1 MDIIL
6 KSIHMENFKIFLNK
20 TITFSMLTKIF
31 AQNYKG
37 KSSIVDAFFWVLF
50 GKSSTGNSEGKNF
63 HPRRQVDGIDID
75 RVPVIVEL
83 TLMVDDRE
91 IVIRKVQEQKWVRKR
106 GNDFETYEGDG
117 NKYFWNE
124 VEVKETEHK
133 KRVAEIIDEDL
144 FKKITNPH
152 AFVSM
157 KQDEQKK
164 FLTEK
169 VAQITDEDVFSLG
182 GFEELQALREKN
194 TLEEI
199 KAINKKALSGYKDK
213 QDKIPVQIAERSKD
227 IVDTDFAEQEFAL
240 SALKEQ
246 LSGVESKIQDTSK
259 AYESVNSLKAEIAE
273 TKGKLADIE
282 RDEKRK
288 IDNALRDAKSGIQ
301 DLDVLIQRKAF
312 IKERTEK
319 DITLKES
326 YVEGTEK
333 HIASLQTAYKEAKTK
348 EFDPESCTCP
358 TCGQI
363 LPEDKKQEHIAE
375 FEKKKAEDIERLKN
389 QGNAEFAQCKKDKE
403 SLVGLKEQ
411 ITTVAAEIESLT
423 TQKSELSE
431 KLVALPTE
439 IDLSGN
445 RESQE
450 LTSSLKA
457 LEFSLTETVDSLN
470 DTDALKEALTEER
483 QSIQKRIDDVKAVL
497 ATKQHIDDAKDRIA
511 ELHEELKQATI
522 EAARCERIS
531 LILENFEK
539 VKTTLLTERVNSH
552 FKLVKW
558 SFERQQKNGGMEQYC
573 SCSING
579 TEYGDDTTSKT
590 EKLMAGL
597 DIINTLQEIYGVNAP
612 IWIDNKESYC
622 DINIPKMDCQLIALT
637 VKEPVYDYMEDAD
650 GNKVIGV
657 DGNPIIAKVIYDGS
671 LVVENH

>member
-1 MDIIL
+1 MNIIL
-6 KSIHMENFKIFLNK
+6 ESIHMENFKIFLNK
-20 TITFSMLTKIF
+20 TIKFSMLTQIF

-75 RVPVIVEL
+75 RVPVIVEI
-83 TLMVDDRE
+83 TLMVEERE
-91 IVIRKVQEQKWVRKR
+91 ILIRKIQEQKWVRKR
-106 GNDFETYEGDG
+106 GDDFETYEGDG

-124 VEVKETEHK
+124 VEVKEAEHK

-169 VAQITDEDVFSLG
+169 VAQITDDDVFALG

-199 KAINKKALSGYKDK
+199 KAINKKALTGYKDK

-227 IVDTDFAEQEFAL
+227 IVDTDFAEQELAL
-240 SALKEQ
+240 SALNEQ
-246 LSGVESKIQDTSK
+246 LTEVESKIQDTSK
-259 AYESVNSLKAEIAE
+259 AYEGVSSLKIEIADAKSKI
-273 TKGKLADIE
+273 TDIE
-282 RDEKRK
+282 REEKRN

-301 DLDVLIQRKAF
+301 DLDVLIQRKNA
-312 IKERTEK
+312 IKEQTEK

-326 YVEGTEK
+326 YVEGAEN

-411 ITTVAAEIESLT
+411 ITSITAEIESLT

-431 KLVALPTE
+431 KLATLPTE

-445 RESQE
+445 KEYQE
-450 LTSSLKA
+450 LTASLKA
-457 LEFSLTETVDSLN
+457 LEFSLTETVESFN

-483 QSIQKRIDDVKAVL
+483 QSIQQHIDDVKTVL
-497 ATKQHIDDAKDRIA
+497 ATKLRIDDAKDRIA
-511 ELHEELKQATI
+511 ELHEELKQATT
-522 EAARCERIS
+522 EAASCERIS
-531 LILENFEK
+531 LMLENFEK

-558 SFERQQKNGGMEQYC
+558 SFERQQKNGGVEQYC

-579 TEYGDDTTSKT
+579 TEYGDNTTST
-590 EKLMAGL
+590 AQKLMAGL
-597 DIINTLQEIYGVNAP
+597 DIINTLQEIYGVKAP
-612 IWIDNKESYC
+612 IFIDDKEHYN
-622 DINIPKMDCQLIALT
+622 DKNIPEMGCQLIMLS
-637 VKEPVYDYMEDAD
+637 VSNDAD
-650 GNKVIGV
+650 
-657 DGNPIIAKVIYDGS
+657 
-671 LVVENH
+671 LRVEVGE